1 MAPSLP
7 SSPPGSRVTPL
18 DPRRTMAPPAPM
30 SVRTQD
36 EEPRSPEQGN
46 MHEARLPDRGVT
58 DGQGCPAPLRLRP
71 ASCAPGPQLDPKHR
85 EVEEQAQDRQT
96 DGRGERRSEGGGSA
110 FCSSIPPFS
119 GSRRPWQAGVANR
132 PCRRMPCPSLQQ
144 AFDGSGFSLPL

>member
-46 MHEARLPDRGVT
+46 MHEAPLPDRGVT
-58 DGQGCPAPLRLRP
+58 DGQGCPAPPRLRP

-96 DGRGERRSEGGGSA
+96 DGRGERLGLLFLHSSILGVKAALAGGGGKRAMSEDA
-110 FCSSIPPFS
+110 LSKSP
-119 GSRRPWQAGVANR
+119 AG
-132 PCRRMPCPSLQQ
+132 L
-144 AFDGSGFSLPL
+144 